1 MQIYF
6 HSCLCS
12 YLPRVPILVEDT
24 VMNLQYDQYKSLI
37 HHNIYL
43 LDYVVILHSNLL
55 PLIPCQI
62 QPGFK
67 RNLNFTNPL

>member
-1 MQIYF
+1 
-6 HSCLCS
+6 
-12 YLPRVPILVEDT
+12 
-24 VMNLQYDQYKSLI
+24 MNLQYDQYKSLI

-67 RNLNFTNPL
+67 RNLKFY